1 MKKSKNDTK
10 KEKDNKSSKNE
21 STAKKIVKKMAK
33 SITKIL
39 KPILVFLIL
48 IIIAGAFLVGIIE
61 KVAET
66 IGEAVSTVGDF
77 FTSTV
82 DENDG
87 RILVEDEQID
97 VLLNSI
103 YETGVDPESLGLLGE
118 LNKDGGVTNE
128 EYREAL
134 RKYIREFYE
143 AQVMTETLNYKHIES
158 TDNAT
163 YGAVYVFRAEGDNA
177 SENRRKLTYIPYDDM
192 LEYVE
197 SGNAD
202 AINYFSVNEEKS
214 LVVVGTTQ
222 TIEESGS
229 SEENLIE
236 TSNQTA
242 VTLRTLDYKTAISQY
257 TTQMTFLIDLV
268 MITDNP
274 EFVSAL
280 VDLIK
285 DSRIEITVMD
295 TVSTNEYTETYTY
308 TPMRKW
314 TESTVE
320 VNSTDVQEEQ
330 KREAGTPVTEVTKT
344 TKITTT
350 PSFNITS
357 VKTWF
362 SEQEI
367 TYNKITDGPTTSGP
381 DTTRL
386 ENESEPPGNEGEW
399 KTNQTITTKTT
410 TTTEKY
416 EESIRGDVTF
426 TVGEKGDGRK
436 YERGELENPTFVG
449 LMETGFKIPNSEI
462 YEEAGIDLVSGAE
475 LLFELLQQDPK
486 LQNMETIMRYALY
499 KYSGRNYGV
508 TELDGSIYNIE
519 EFSSIGGGSAS
530 QLLREYIR
538 EWEFGN
544 NALTNKDGTKY
555 IIVDDGYGNLAVG
568 YGIDIYNGGY
578 ADLFLAAGYKIE
590 AGAEVDVEFVDALE
604 EQTINNMTESVKAI
618 TSGLDLTEYQLAALI
633 SRSYDCGVSGA
644 LNNSFGSPAR
654 DFVDSYIAYW
664 NQEEDDQFE
673 ERDSNADFNHSL
685 YTQYMSKMVYA
696 SGSYSQG
703 LARRRRSEWTL
714 FQTGYYDVIGK
725 WHSAGGGV
733 TTDEEAQALQEQ
745 IENEWINTKYH
756 HGNSAYQSGPFAKW
770 WTSPINILQP
780 FQCTWWANGRASKYL
795 EEYGTG
801 EYTQY
806 PTQYGDGKDY
816 YFVNLANGW
825 FESGSTPRANSIVS
839 WTHGEYGHVAYVEGV
854 GSDGIYISHA
864 GGGESW
870 FGVQKIPLD
879 GSIWDYGTPDGYIYL
894 DSPL

>member
-1 MKKSKNDTK
+1 MKKTDQ
-10 KEKDNKSSKNE
+10 ENKSSKKDGNDSE
-21 STAKKIVKKMAK
+21 VKKFMKRAIK
-33 SITKIL
+33 TIKKVLINIL
-39 KPILVFLIL
+39 IPIVL
-48 IIIAGAFLVGIIE
+48 IIIAGAFVVGIIE
-61 KVAET
+61 AAVEAV
-66 IGEAVSTVGDF
+66 GEALGSIGSLF
-77 FTSTV
+77 ETSV
-82 DENDG
+82 DEDTGAIQVSN
-87 RILVEDEQID
+87 EQID
-97 VLLNSI
+97 TILNAL
-103 YETGVDPESLGLLGE
+103 YEADVDPADLGLLGE
-118 LNKDGGVTNE
+118 IDATTSSD
-128 EYREAL
+128 EYQEAL
-134 RKYIREFYE
+134 RKYIREFFE
-143 AQVMTETLNYKHIES
+143 AQITTETLNYNHLES
-158 TDNAT
+158 TDDVT
-163 YGAVYVFRAEGDNA
+163 YGSVYVYRATSDNA
-177 SENRRKLTYIPYDDM
+177 SENRQNLTYIPYEDM
-192 LEYVE
+192 VDYQH
-197 SGNAD
+197 NND
-202 AINYFSVNEEKS
+202 ATAVQHFSVDEDGN
-214 LVVVGTTQ
+214 LVIAGTTQ
-222 TIEESGS
+222 TIVETGS
-229 SEENLIE
+229 SEDNLSKQSDE
-236 TSNQTA
+236 TVVS
-242 VTLRTLDYKTAISQY
+242 LRKVDYKTAISQY
-257 TTQMTFLIDLV
+257 TTQVAFLLDLAIV
-268 MITDNP
+268 SQNP

-285 DSRIEITVMD
+285 DSRIEITIMD
-295 TVSTNEYTETYTY
+295 KVTTNEVLETYSY

-314 TESTVE
+314 VEDQLVMGTTPGQTE
-320 VNSTDVQEEQ
+320 VQKIPHEE
-330 KREAGTPVTEVTKT
+330 EGGTVTEVTKT
-344 TKITTT
+344 TTINTNPT
-350 PSFNITS
+350 FNITY

-362 SEQEI
+362 STQEI
-367 TYNKITDGPTTSGP
+367 TYNKVTDGPTSNTTTDGPRDEEEPSG
-381 DTTRL
+381 D
-386 ENESEPPGNEGEW
+386 EGEW
-399 KTNQTITTKTT
+399 KVDITTTVTT
-410 TTTEKY
+410 TTSS
-416 EESIRGDVTF
+416 EEYRESVRGDVTF
-426 TVGEKGDGRK
+426 IIGEKGDGQK
-436 YERGELENPTFVG
+436 YENEEIFEPTFVG
-449 LMETGFKIPNSEI
+449 LMETPFEVPNTGRQER
-462 YEEAGIDLVSGAE
+462 AGSNLVSGADI
-475 LLFELLQQDPK
+475 LFYLLQKDQT

-633 SRSYDCGVSGA
+633 SRSYNCGVSGA

>member
-1 MKKSKNDTK
+1 MKKTDQ
-10 KEKDNKSSKNE
+10 ENKSSKKDGNDSE
-21 STAKKIVKKMAK
+21 VKKFMKRAIK
-33 SITKIL
+33 TIKKVLINIL
-39 KPILVFLIL
+39 IPIVL
-48 IIIAGAFLVGIIE
+48 IIIAGAFVVGIIE
-61 KVAET
+61 AAVEAV
-66 IGEAVSTVGDF
+66 GEALGSIGSLF
-77 FTSTV
+77 ETSV
-82 DENDG
+82 DEDTGAIQVSN
-87 RILVEDEQID
+87 EQID
-97 VLLNSI
+97 TILNAL
-103 YETGVDPESLGLLGE
+103 YEADVDPADLGLLGE
-118 LNKDGGVTNE
+118 IDATTSSD
-128 EYREAL
+128 EYQEAL
-134 RKYIREFYE
+134 RKYIREFFE
-143 AQVMTETLNYKHIES
+143 AQITTETLNYNHLES
-158 TDNAT
+158 TDDVT
-163 YGAVYVFRAEGDNA
+163 YGSVYVYRATSDNA
-177 SENRRKLTYIPYDDM
+177 SENRQNLTYIPYEDM
-192 LEYVE
+192 VEYQKDNDTRARNHFTVDE
-197 SGNAD
+197 DGN
-202 AINYFSVNEEKS
+202 
-214 LVVVGTTQ
+214 LVIAGTTQ
-222 TIEESGS
+222 TIVETGS
-229 SEENLIE
+229 SEDNLSKQSDE
-236 TSNQTA
+236 TVVS
-242 VTLRTLDYKTAISQY
+242 LRKVDYKTAISQY
-257 TTQMTFLIDLV
+257 TTQVAFLLDLAIV
-268 MITDNP
+268 SQNP

-285 DSRIEITVMD
+285 DSRIEITIMD
-295 TVSTNEYTETYTY
+295 KVTTNEVLETYSY

-314 TESTVE
+314 VEDQLVMGTTPGQTE
-320 VNSTDVQEEQ
+320 VQKIPHEE
-330 KREAGTPVTEVTKT
+330 EGGTVTEVTKT
-344 TKITTT
+344 TTINTNPT
-350 PSFNITS
+350 FNITY

-362 SEQEI
+362 STQEI
-367 TYNKITDGPTTSGP
+367 TYNKVTDGPTSNTTTDGPRDEEEPSG
-381 DTTRL
+381 D
-386 ENESEPPGNEGEW
+386 EGEW
-399 KTNQTITTKTT
+399 KVDITTTVTT
-410 TTTEKY
+410 TTSS
-416 EESIRGDVTF
+416 EEYRESVRGDVTF
-426 TVGEKGDGRK
+426 IIGEKGDGQK
-436 YERGELENPTFVG
+436 YENEEISEPTFVG
-449 LMETGFKIPNSEI
+449 LMETPFEVPNTGRQER
-462 YEEAGIDLVSGAE
+462 AGSNLVSGADI
-475 LLFELLQQDPK
+475 LFYLLQKDQT

-530 QLLREYIR
+530 QLLKEYIR

-544 NALTNKDGTKY
+544 NALTNEDGTKY

-633 SRSYDCGVSGA
+633 SRSYNCGVSGA
-644 LNNSFGSPAR
+644 LNNRFGSPAR

-673 ERDSNADFNHSL
+673 ERNSNADFNHSL

-725 WHSAGGGV
+725 WHFSGGGI

>member
-1 MKKSKNDTK
+1 MKKTDQ
-10 KEKDNKSSKNE
+10 ENKSSKKDGNDSE
-21 STAKKIVKKMAK
+21 VKKFMKRAIK
-33 SITKIL
+33 TIKKVLINIL
-39 KPILVFLIL
+39 IPIVL
-48 IIIAGAFLVGIIE
+48 IIIAGAFVVGIIE
-61 KVAET
+61 AAVEAV
-66 IGEAVSTVGDF
+66 GEALGSIGSLF
-77 FTSTV
+77 ETSV
-82 DENDG
+82 DEDTGAIQVSN
-87 RILVEDEQID
+87 EQID
-97 VLLNSI
+97 TILNAL
-103 YETGVDPESLGLLGE
+103 YEADVDPADLGLLGE
-118 LNKDGGVTNE
+118 IDATTSSD
-128 EYREAL
+128 EYQEAL
-134 RKYIREFYE
+134 RKYIREFFE
-143 AQVMTETLNYKHIES
+143 AQITTETLNYNHLES
-158 TDNAT
+158 TDDVT
-163 YGAVYVFRAEGDNA
+163 YGSVYVYRATSDNA
-177 SENRRKLTYIPYDDM
+177 SENRQNLTYIPYEDM
-192 LEYVE
+192 VEYQKDNDTRARNHFTVDE
-197 SGNAD
+197 DGN
-202 AINYFSVNEEKS
+202 
-214 LVVVGTTQ
+214 LVIAGTTQ
-222 TIEESGS
+222 TIVETGS
-229 SEENLIE
+229 SEDNLSEQSNE
-236 TSNQTA
+236 TVVS
-242 VTLRTLDYKTAISQY
+242 LRRVDYKTVISQY
-257 TTQMTFLIDLV
+257 TTQVAFLLDLAIV
-268 MITDNP
+268 SQNL

-285 DSRIEITVMD
+285 DSRIEITIMD
-295 TVSTNEYTETYTY
+295 KVTTNEVLETYSY

-314 TESTVE
+314 IEYET
-320 VNSTDVQEEQ
+320 STDERLVNQVAMREIPRE
-330 KREAGTPVTEVTKT
+330 EAGDTVTEVTKT
-344 TKITTT
+344 TTINTNPT
-350 PSFNITS
+350 FNITY

-362 SEQEI
+362 STQEI
-367 TYNKITDGPTTSGP
+367 TYSKVTDGPTSNTTTDGPRDEEEPSG
-381 DTTRL
+381 D
-386 ENESEPPGNEGEW
+386 EGEW
-399 KTNQTITTKTT
+399 KVDITTTVTT
-410 TTTEKY
+410 TTSS
-416 EESIRGDVTF
+416 EEYRESVRGDVIF
-426 TVGEKGDGRK
+426 TVGEKGDGQR
-436 YERGELENPTFVG
+436 YEDGQISEPTFVG
-449 LMETGFKIPNSEI
+449 LMETPFEVPNTGRQEK
-462 YEEAGIDLVSGAE
+462 AGSNLVSGADI
-475 LLFELLQQDPK
+475 LFYLLQKDQT
-486 LQNMETIMRYALY
+486 LQNLETIMRYALY

-544 NALTNKDGTKY
+544 NALTNEDGTKY

-590 AGAEVDVEFVDALE
+590 LGAEVDVEFVDALE

-633 SRSYDCGVSGA
+633 SRSYNCGVNGA
-644 LNNSFGSPAR
+644 LKNAFGSPAR

-673 ERDSNADFNHSL
+673 ERNSNADFNHSL

-725 WHSAGGGV
+725 WHFSGGGI

-839 WTHGEYGHVAYVEGV
+839 WTHGQYGHVAYVEGV

>member
-1 MKKSKNDTK
+1 MKKTDQ
-10 KEKDNKSSKNE
+10 ENKSSKKDGNDSE
-21 STAKKIVKKMAK
+21 VKKFMKRAIK
-33 SITKIL
+33 TIKKVLINIL
-39 KPILVFLIL
+39 IPIVL
-48 IIIAGAFLVGIIE
+48 IIIAGAFVVGIIE
-61 KVAET
+61 AAVEAV
-66 IGEAVSTVGDF
+66 GEALGSIGSLF
-77 FTSTV
+77 ETSV
-82 DENDG
+82 DEDTGAIQVSN
-87 RILVEDEQID
+87 EQID
-97 VLLNSI
+97 TILNAL
-103 YETGVDPESLGLLGE
+103 YEADVDPADLGLLGE
-118 LNKDGGVTNE
+118 IDATTSSD
-128 EYREAL
+128 EYQEAL
-134 RKYIREFYE
+134 RKYIREFFE
-143 AQVMTETLNYKHIES
+143 AQITTETLNYNHLES
-158 TDNAT
+158 TDDVT
-163 YGAVYVFRAEGDNA
+163 YGSVYVYRATSDNA
-177 SENRRKLTYIPYDDM
+177 SENRQNLTYIPYEDM
-192 LEYVE
+192 VEYQKDNDTRARNHFTVDE
-197 SGNAD
+197 DGN
-202 AINYFSVNEEKS
+202 
-214 LVVVGTTQ
+214 LVIAGTTQ
-222 TIEESGS
+222 TIVETGS
-229 SEENLIE
+229 SEDNLSEQSNE
-236 TSNQTA
+236 TVVS
-242 VTLRTLDYKTAISQY
+242 LRKVDYKTAISQY
-257 TTQMTFLIDLV
+257 TTQVAFLLDLAIV
-268 MITDNP
+268 SQNP

-285 DSRIEITVMD
+285 DSRIEITIMD
-295 TVSTNEYTETYTY
+295 KVTTNEVLETYSY

-314 TESTVE
+314 IEYET
-320 VNSTDVQEEQ
+320 STDERLVNQVAMREIPRE
-330 KREAGTPVTEVTKT
+330 EAGDTVTEVTKT
-344 TKITTT
+344 TTINTNPT
-350 PSFNITS
+350 FNITY

-362 SEQEI
+362 STQEI
-367 TYNKITDGPTTSGP
+367 TYSKVTDGPTSNTTTDGPRDEEEPSG
-381 DTTRL
+381 D
-386 ENESEPPGNEGEW
+386 EGEW
-399 KTNQTITTKTT
+399 KVDITTTVTT
-410 TTTEKY
+410 TTSS
-416 EESIRGDVTF
+416 EEYRESVRGDVIF
-426 TVGEKGDGRK
+426 TVGEKGDGQR
-436 YERGELENPTFVG
+436 YEDGQISEPTFVG
-449 LMETGFKIPNSEI
+449 LMETPFEVPNTGRQEK
-462 YEEAGIDLVSGAE
+462 AGSNLVSGADI
-475 LLFELLQQDPK
+475 LFYLLQKDQT
-486 LQNMETIMRYALY
+486 LQNLETIMRYALY

-544 NALTNKDGTKY
+544 NALTNEDGTKY

-590 AGAEVDVEFVDALE
+590 LGAEVDVEFVDALE

-633 SRSYDCGVSGA
+633 SRSYNCGVNGA
-644 LNNSFGSPAR
+644 LKNAFGSPAR

-673 ERDSNADFNHSL
+673 ERNSNADFNHSL

-725 WHSAGGGV
+725 WHFSGGGI